1 MATDDKRDIILV
13 GGGLTGMAA
22 AIGLAKSGFSVAVID
37 RQPADIQ
44 TDDPFDGRASA
55 IAYSSSHFLRALGL
69 MDLLEPVAQ
78 PILEIRV
85 SDGPS
90 LMHLHFDHSELSQ
103 DGLPVGP
110 LGYMIENRHTR
121 RALFAVADPLDN
133 LEVIAPDSVSSI
145 DRSAGSVCVSLA
157 SGRTLS
163 AALLLG
169 GDGRGSMVRRDAGI
183 SVNGWSYNQSGIVA
197 ALQHEES
204 HAGIAHERF
213 LPSGPFALLP
223 LTGNRSS
230 LVWTEKEKLA
240 KTIMGLSDRAF
251 EAEVQ
256 ERAGD
261 FLGKISVIGGRW
273 SYPLSVQFADTYIA
287 NRTALIGDAAH
298 GIHPIAG
305 QGLNLGLR
313 DVAALIEVLV
323 EAREVGLD
331 IGSEDTL
338 NRYQEWRRVDNMTLV
353 SVTDVLTRLF
363 SNDIGPIKMARDIG
377 IAAVNQIPPLK
388 KFFMAHA
395 RGTVGT
401 LPKLLTGQSL

>member
-1 MATDDKRDIILV
+1 MTSRLDKDILLV
-13 GGGLTGMAA
+13 GGGLVGMAT
-22 AIGLAKSGFSVAVID
+22 AIGLAKSGFKVAVID
-37 RQPADIQ
+37 MAPADTQ
-44 TDDPFDGRASA
+44 TADPFDGRASA
-55 IAYSSSHFLRALGL
+55 IAYSSSHLLRALGL
-69 MDLLEPVAQ
+69 MELLEPVAQ

-90 LMHLHFDHSELSQ
+90 MLHLHFDHAELAQ
-103 DGLPVGP
+103 GDLAVGP

-121 RALFAVADPLDN
+121 RALFTVAEELEN
-133 LEVIAPDSVSSI
+133 LEVLAPERVTSINRAPGHVSVTL
-145 DRSAGSVCVSLA
+145 G
-157 SGRTLS
+157 SGRSLQGR
-163 AALLLG
+163 LLLG
-169 GDGRGSMVRRDAGI
+169 ADGRGSMVRRDAGI
-183 SVNGWSYNQSGIVA
+183 TVNGWGYNQAGIVA
-197 ALQHEES
+197 ALAHEES

-213 LPSGPFALLP
+213 LPAGPFALLP

-230 LVWTEKEKLA
+230 LVWTEKLPLA

-273 SYPLSVQFADTYIA
+273 SYPLSVQFSDTYIA
-287 NRTALIGDAAH
+287 PRTALVGDAAH

-323 EAREVGLD
+323 EARDVGLD
-331 IGSEDTL
+331 IGADDTL
-338 NRYQEWRRVDNMTLV
+338 SRYQEWRRVDNMTLV
-353 SVTDVLTRLF
+353 GVTDVLNRLF
-363 SNDIGPIKMARDIG
+363 SNDIAPIRVARDIG
-377 IAAVNQIPPLK
+377 IAAVNQVPPLK